1 MFGISR
7 NHSLIKI
14 FLAMLY
20 SVFPRI
26 SRIDRLQACLLRLV
40 FACLDGIRIPVQLYF
55 RTRFDFQFA
64 YTILFTRDAS
74 CFSRYFMLFLLI
86 PGPLLANNFL
96 LLIGHRYFRSRGFL
110 HRERNKHE
118 YRFTFFCCTSIICCI
133 FVLQIYFSIFLYK
146 KEFRW

>member
-64 YTILFTRDAS
+64 YTIFFTRDAS

-86 PGPLLANNFL
+86 PGPLLANNFP

-110 HRERNKHE
+110 YRERNKHE
-118 YRFTFFCCTSIICCI
+118 YRFTFLCCTSIICCI

>member
-26 SRIDRLQACLLRLV
+26 SRIDRLQACLRLV

-64 YTILFTRDAS
+64 YTILFTRDAL

-86 PGPLLANNFL
+86 PGPLLANNFP

-118 YRFTFFCCTSIICCI
+118 YRFTFLCCTSIICCI